1 MGQKV
6 NALSLR
12 QSNNKKW
19 NSKSFVD
26 RKNYSEILHQDLQIR
41 SFVLKFF
48 KNKQIFVNKCIIK
61 RVDDSIFVNISL
73 FGALKRGVG
82 ETLLEWLYRKESTI
96 FSGDVLWKKNIT
108 CPIKNIILCPCCT
121 ARCAAD
127 VPAFHLC
134 VFGIFLTLVP
144 HCFGF
149 L

>member
-48 KNKQIFVNKCIIK
+48 QK
-61 RVDDSIFVNISL
+61 
-73 FGALKRGVG
+73 
-82 ETLLEWLYRKESTI
+82 
-96 FSGDVLWKKNIT
+96 
-108 CPIKNIILCPCCT
+108 
-121 ARCAAD
+121 
-127 VPAFHLC
+127 
-134 VFGIFLTLVP
+134 
-144 HCFGF
+144 
-149 L
+149 

>member
-73 FGALKRGVG
+73 FYDSK
-82 ETLLEWLYRKESTI
+82 
-96 FSGDVLWKKNIT
+96 
-108 CPIKNIILCPCCT
+108 
-121 ARCAAD
+121 
-127 VPAFHLC
+127 
-134 VFGIFLTLVP
+134 IFLKSLTAT
-144 HCFGF
+144 FRKKF
-149 L
+149 I